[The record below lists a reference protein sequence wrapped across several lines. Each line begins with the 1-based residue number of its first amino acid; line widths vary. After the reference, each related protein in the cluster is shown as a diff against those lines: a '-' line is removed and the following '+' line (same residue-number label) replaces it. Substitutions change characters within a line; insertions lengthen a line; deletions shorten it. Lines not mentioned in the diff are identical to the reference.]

1 MQIPSPAI
9 VTRQAV
15 RRLPKGWLLA
25 LCVVYAFMGVV
36 GRDPWKSND
45 LTSFGYMLSLQNG
58 ISDWLNLRMAGQ
70 SPELDA
76 LAPYWLGVWAMNLLP
91 FLSAD
96 LAARLFY
103 ALLNLT
109 GMYCLWQGIY
119 HLARNP
125 QAQPV
130 AFAFGGEASPK
141 DYAHA
146 MADAGLL
153 AYIASLGLAL
163 PSHEVTPMAMQL
175 QCICIIFASAASLA
189 FHPRVGLVGVVLGG
203 WLLTLS
209 GAPTLA
215 TCLLA
220 GTIYLWG
227 MNPQSHKREVFVMT
241 LGLVSVLGLNHAL
254 DLWQWRVTGWAEIID
269 HGRETMELMVWFLW
283 PTWPMALWT
292 LWKWGKHWRQQVWTQ
307 HLTLPIFF
315 LMVTWI
321 ASVITSNR
329 DRTLLLALPSL
340 AALAAFALPTFNRA
354 AAALVDWFTLVFFT
368 SGALAIWVVWVS
380 LQTGVPAQ
388 PAVNVGRLVPGYVDE
403 FNPLTFAL
411 ALAASWAWVLV
422 IRWRIGRHPS
432 AIWKSLVLPA
442 SGASLCWLLLMTLWL
457 PILDQALSYRVWA
470 EQIHQQLHQPT
481 CVQYQFLERHQ
492 FAGLTHHGAFKLVSD
507 QTENTTCPWLVNK
520 SGYRG
525 STDKPLDARTWQWVM
540 TIQRP
545 GDKSDKLDIYQR
557 RP

>member
-15 RRLPKGWLLA
+15 RRLPRGWLLA

-45 LTSFGYMLSLQNG
+45 LTSFGYMLSLRDG
-58 ISDWLNLRMAGQ
+58 ISGWLSLQMAGQ

-76 LAPYWLGVWAMNLLP
+76 LAPYWLGVGAMNLLP

-96 LAARLFY
+96 LAARVFF
-103 ALLNLT
+103 ALLNLF
-109 GMYCLWQGIY
+109 GMFCLWQGIY
-119 HLARNP
+119 FLARNP

-153 AYIASLGLAL
+153 AYLASLGLAL
-163 PSHEVTPMAMQL
+163 PSHEITPMAMQL
-175 QCICIIFASAASLA
+175 QCVCIVFAGTASLA
-189 FHPRVGLVGVVLGG
+189 FHPRLGLTGVLIGG
-203 WLLTLS
+203 WLLSLS

-215 TCLLA
+215 TLLL
-220 GTIYLWG
+220 GGVLLLWR
-227 MNPQSHKREVFVMT
+227 MNPQSVLRDVLWLFV
-241 LGLVSVLGLNHAL
+241 GLAWVIGWNTAI
-254 DLWQWRVTGWAEIID
+254 DLWQWRMTSWAELVA
-269 HGRETMELMVWFLW
+269 HARETLELMVWFLW
-283 PTWPMALWT
+283 PVWPMALWT
-292 LWKWGKHWRQQVWTQ
+292 LWKWGKHWRHQVWTQ

-315 LMVTWI
+315 LLVTWV
-321 ASVITSNR
+321 ASVLTSNR
-329 DRTLLLALPSL
+329 DRTLLLTLPSL

-368 SGALAIWVVWVS
+368 GGALAVWVVWFS

-388 PAVNVGRLVPGYVDE
+388 PALNVERLVPGYVNV
-403 FNPLTFAL
+403 FNPWTFTL
-411 ALAASWAWVLV
+411 ALAATCAWMLV
-422 IRWRIGRHPS
+422 VRWRIGRHPP

-470 EQIHQQLHQPT
+470 EQIHEQLQQPA
-481 CVQYQFLERHQ
+481 CVQYHHLERHQ
-492 FAGLTHHGAFKLVSD
+492 YAGLNHHGAFKLVAD
-507 QTENTTCPWLVNK
+507 QIENPNCPWLLNK
-520 SGYRG
+520 SGHLG
-525 STDKPLDARTWQWVM
+525 SPTHPLDTQTWQWVM
-540 TIQRP
+540 TLERP

-557 RP
+557 RS